1 MRNYVRKT
9 ESFDNSINMRNNSEV
24 EDLAHRSRQGLDKV
38 VASLTLALLSGTG
51 FILDE
56 VRDKVNEIMHPNQ
69 AG

>member
-1 MRNYVRKT
+1 
-9 ESFDNSINMRNNSEV
+9 MRNNSEV

>member
-1 MRNYVRKT
+1 
-9 ESFDNSINMRNNSEV
+9 MRNNNEV
-24 EDLAHRSRQGLDKV
+24 EHLAHRSHQGLDKV

-51 FILDE
+51 FILNE